1 MHRFLIWAI
10 FTSMACAQA
19 SSPPDPTFAEDIT
32 GQRSTKADPALSA
45 LPNLPP
51 LPSGKSTVIGG
62 TLLKVDPVRDQV
74 TVRVFGGGNM
84 KIFFDGRTQVY
95 RDGQR
100 VSLRDLKNGDRAS
113 LETMLDGTMVFA
125 RSVHILTRSL
135 GAQCQGRVLT
145 YNAAKGELRVQD
157 VLSSE
162 PLALQVPSGI
172 TVLGEGHDASSAHL
186 GPGSLVD
193 VEFKSTGSR
202 QGVATRITVL
212 ATPGRAYIF
221 SGRVTFLDTR
231 AGKMAIVDPRDQKS
245 YDISFDP
252 RSSVIGNVR
261 EGATVIVTAVFD
273 GTRYS
278 ASAVKLDGPLNP

>member
-1 MHRFLIWAI
+1 MHRFLVWAI
-10 FTSMACAQA
+10 FSSMACAQV
-19 SSPPDPTFAEDIT
+19 SSPPDSTFAGDNT
-32 GQRSTKADPALSA
+32 GQRAAPANAALST

-62 TLLKVDPVRDQV
+62 TLLKVDPVRDQL

-84 KIFFDGRTQVY
+84 KILFDGRTQVY

-113 LETMLDGTMVFA
+113 VETMLDGTMVFA
-125 RSVHILTRSL
+125 RSLHILTRSM
-135 GAQCQGRVLT
+135 GAECQGQVVS
-145 YNAAKGELRVQD
+145 YDAAKGELRVRD
-157 VLSSE
+157 VLSSQ
-162 PLALQVPSGI
+162 PLALHVPSGVTI
-172 TVLGEGHDASSAHL
+172 LGEGHDGSSAHL

-193 VEFKSTGSR
+193 VEFQSSGSR
-202 QGVATRITVL
+202 QGQATRITVL

-261 EGATVIVTAVFD
+261 EGNDVIVTAVFD
-273 GTRYS
+273 GTHYS
-278 ASAVKLDGPLNP
+278 ANAIRLNSPPTP